1 VRQSLV
7 SLMSQGNL
15 DTSHRAGCRASLV
28 PRTSPTDPTMGPNAT
43 SAASR
48 CEAEQPAM
56 RCSSGMVLTDPPC
69 STPTPI
75 APRPACRKDRC
86 FMLLGEDPP
95 GRRVRRRSPK
105 SRDAESCGPAHRRA
119 QGSPRGDPA
128 GAADRRWCGAA
139 PTSDDLRH
147 MIDHHRPVSIHH
159 LHQLQGLR
167 VQALELCHRTVEF
180 DVSLERRLVTATCE
194 ARGRNPDRP
203 PCPGSLERGLLAC
216 ILASRSAR
224 DLQPGRLRYK
234 AA

>member
-1 VRQSLV
+1 
-7 SLMSQGNL
+7 MSQGNL
-15 DTSHRAGCRASLV
+15 DTSHRAGSRASLV

-75 APRPACRKDRC
+75 ASRPACRKDRR

-119 QGSPRGDPA
+119 QGSPGGDPA
-128 GAADRRWCGAA
+128 GAADRRWCGAV

-159 LHQLQGLR
+159 LHQLHGPPFPGPRALPPYRR
-167 VQALELCHRTVEF
+167 V
-180 DVSLERRLVTATCE
+180 RRRSRNVTRHGKVQSTKPE
-194 ARGRNPDRP
+194 
-203 PCPGSLERGLLAC
+203 PGSASMPGFAGAAILPAVWGGHLAC
-216 ILASRSAR
+216 HM
-224 DLQPGRLRYK
+224 
-234 AA
+234 